1 MPIKAGRPKGSKNK
15 KKVETSK
22 YRQIKCECEDH
33 EGKNPISET
42 NFYTSKSPL
51 FPDGKVHMCK
61 KCLNKMIDFN
71 DMTTIYRV
79 LQILDVAFF
88 YDVWNKV
95 YNDNID
101 KEDKILGLY
110 IKEINLGQFFNKRYS
125 DSIFEKP
132 KEEIEKENLENI
144 KKSNKKKNKKTVDDI
159 LDEFEVTIDMIM
171 KWGTNYEKKEYF
183 QLENL
188 YNNIY
193 SKNSDIIGDN
203 PQAIDNLKK
212 ICIISMKMNE
222 ELSNCNYG
230 EAKKLSE
237 MYSKLLADGKL
248 RTADKKE
255 EDNTGGIRNICTIVA
270 EVGKD
275 DFIPPW
281 EHYRK
286 IKGLSQDILDKT
298 IMYILNF
305 TLKLNKIEKMTDPPI
320 DTPKAEYDE
329 IDGDA

>member
-110 IKEINLGQFFNKRYS
+110 IKEVK
-125 DSIFEKP
+125 
-132 KEEIEKENLENI
+132 
-144 KKSNKKKNKKTVDDI
+144 
-159 LDEFEVTIDMIM
+159 
-171 KWGTNYEKKEYF
+171 
-183 QLENL
+183 
-188 YNNIY
+188 
-193 SKNSDIIGDN
+193 
-203 PQAIDNLKK
+203 
-212 ICIISMKMNE
+212 
-222 ELSNCNYG
+222 
-230 EAKKLSE
+230 
-237 MYSKLLADGKL
+237 
-248 RTADKKE
+248 
-255 EDNTGGIRNICTIVA
+255 
-270 EVGKD
+270 
-275 DFIPPW
+275 
-281 EHYRK
+281 
-286 IKGLSQDILDKT
+286 
-298 IMYILNF
+298 
-305 TLKLNKIEKMTDPPI
+305 
-320 DTPKAEYDE
+320 
-329 IDGDA
+329 